1 MKYINFKRYKF
12 STVVKNINTII
23 YNFLKIFKFIDL
35 KRYNFRKIY
44 KYPDFGRNYFRKA
57 YKYFDFRSYNF
68 RKIYKYLDFR
78 RYDFYRIDKKINFKN
93 YKHLPIYFIV
103 SAIVMGFIYL
113 AIPMFYSY
121 DKSNIET
128 IICKDENIRC
138 VIKGRVNY
146 SFYPSPRIKI
156 KDLIIK
162 DYFKK
167 EENLATVKNV
177 VIKLSLDNL
186 LNKKKQNYKKIEL
199 KNFVINFDLKSI
211 KKYKNI
217 FIKKTNSIPIVFTK
231 GQIKSTDGKN
241 YVATI
246 HDAVLNLIF
255 KQDTNVAIL
264 KGKFLNDDIYI
275 SLNSKKVDSKEFTD
289 IILKM
294 SDLNLLA
301 KANFFNPKGNEDIT
315 SGNILIKKG
324 KNRLTAIF
332 DYENNEFTI
341 NKSNLRNTFIDGK
354 LEGKITLLPY
364 FNFNLDIN
372 LNSINFTKLYNYFLN
387 LDENDKK
394 KLFKINNKING
405 KLNFSSDKVYSRY
418 NLVKS
423 FESRIKFYN
432 GNVSIDQFLINLG
445 KLGAADILGGINND
459 KKFAN
464 FKFESNIFVDNSK
477 KFLSKFGIYNKQ
489 TIPSNLFVSGIFDL
503 ENIRISFY
511 EISNGKKLNREDVDY
526 IEREFNDL
534 MLEDGYTNLFYFP
547 IFKEFLKSIIIEKN

>member
-12 STVVKNINTII
+12 STVVKNINTIV
-23 YNFLKIFKFIDL
+23 YDFLKIFKFIDL

-44 KYPDFGRNYFRKA
+44 KYLDFGRNHFRKA
-57 YKYFDFRSYNF
+57 YKYFNFRSYNF

-186 LNKKKQNYKKIEL
+186 LTKKKQNYKKIEL

-217 FIKKTNSIPIVFTK
+217 FTKKTNSIPIVFTK
-231 GQIKSTDGKN
+231 GQIKFTDGKN
-241 YVATI
+241 YVTTI

-315 SGNILIKKG
+315 SGNILIKKN

-332 DYENNEFTI
+332 DYENNGLTI
-341 NKSNLRNTFIDGK
+341 NKSNLKNTFIDGK

-372 LNSINFTKLYNYFLN
+372 LNSVNFTKLYNYFLN

-432 GNVSIDQFLINLG
+432 GNVSIDQFLLNLG
-445 KLGAADILGGINND
+445 KLGAADLLGGINND

-511 EISNGKKLNREDVDY
+511 EISNDGKSNSEDVNY
-526 IEREFNDL
+526 IEKEFNYL
-534 MLEDGYTNLFYFP
+534 MLEDDYRKLFHFP
-547 IFKEFLKSIIIEKN
+547 KFKEFIKSITSENN

>member
-12 STVVKNINTII
+12 STVLKNINTII
-23 YNFLKIFKFIDL
+23 YDFLKIFKFIGF
-35 KRYNFRKIY
+35 KRYSFRKIY
-44 KYPDFGRNYFRKA
+44 KYLDFGSNHFRKA

-68 RKIYKYLDFR
+68 RKIYKYLDFG
-78 RYDFYRIDKKINFKN
+78 RYDFYRIDKKIKIKN
-93 YKHLPIYFIV
+93 YKHLSIYFII
-103 SAIVMGFIYL
+103 STIVMGFVYL

-138 VIKGRVNY
+138 EIKGRVNY
-146 SFYPSPRIKI
+146 SFYPSPRITI

-162 DYFKK
+162 DYLKK
-167 EENLATVKNV
+167 EENLVTVKNV
-177 VIKLSLDNL
+177 AIKLSLDNL
-186 LNKKKQNYKKIEL
+186 LTKKKQNYKKIEL
-199 KNFVINFDLKSI
+199 RNFVINFDLKSK

-217 FIKKTNSIPIVFTK
+217 FIKTTNSIPIVFTK
-231 GQIKSTDGKN
+231 GKIKFTDGKN

-246 HDAVLNLIF
+246 YDAVLNLIF

-301 KANFFNPKGNEDIT
+301 KANFFNPKSSEDIT
-315 SGNILIKKG
+315 SGNILIKKD

-332 DYENNEFTI
+332 DYKNNELTI
-341 NKSNLRNTFIDGK
+341 NKSNLRNTIIDGK

-387 LDENDKK
+387 LNENDKK
-394 KLFKINNKING
+394 KLFKVNNKING

-423 FESRIKFYN
+423 FESHIKFYN
-432 GNVSIDQFLINLG
+432 GNISIDQFLLNLG

-547 IFKEFLKSIIIEKN
+547 IFKEFLKSIVIEKN